1 MEIAKVVTVT
11 VLFFVAVVLLTSGRA
26 LGADPVRLNERQ
38 RAILADE
45 AEELRR
51 ADARESQRTKEPA
64 RAIPR
69 RNFERLCVIK
79 PVMADKEIE
88 ACRISYQHPRK
99 DI

>member
-11 VLFFVAVVLLTSGRA
+11 ALFFIAILLLTSGRA
-26 LGADPVRLNERQ
+26 LGADPVRMNERQ

-51 ADARESQRTKEPA
+51 ADTREAMRTKEPA
-64 RAIPR
+64 RAMPR
-69 RNFERLCVIK
+69 RNFERLCVVK
-79 PVMADKEIE
+79 PVMADQEIE